1 MDGKDHKKCENWII
15 NFIDEYRKRYE
26 NLPEETRKHISNA
39 DNFNPPCQ
47 IIVIVSPY
55 QKFTYLWLRKDSE
68 LPDKDIQCYLAKNQ
82 DEFNQ
87 IAEKILSN
95 KEVNKAFIDDYFSKT
110 HKITFRMFIQD
121 QLIWVS
127 RSISQ
132 LTPEFEIPKDH
143 FVGSKFALPMK
154 GFFWIVY
161 GDIVN
166 ISPEAI
172 INEIVE
178 RTIEDQNNKEETTE
192 VEDPLDD
199 VEKIAA
205 GYSTY
210 FYPPVWIGE
219 KPVFDFSS
227 KVDGKVIL
235 PVTETSAYKG
245 KLVSFDQKGF
255 FFIEAAEKAI
265 FLRYMNEIIGT
276 ANLLGYNFNAISG
289 PDAGETWVTRDKGQT
304 RSQTFPK
311 SITRSWQA
319 ELQLGVITEDMINKY
334 QQITKQELLTIVTTA
349 ERATKDNVTSD
360 FIVSFAQASQ
370 HIRDGKYKEAFLFD
384 WSIIERELR
393 IEWANYLKTQDI
405 KESNRLKKMKS
416 QNIGYVIKGLS
427 LGGIIRVELYN
438 SLITLKGIRN
448 SLYHTGKEVQKNEE
462 IKRHQIS
469 EYTLRN
475 RTGIK

>member
-1 MDGKDHKKCENWII
+1 MDEGSHKECENWIL

-26 NLPEETRKHISNA
+26 NLPEEIRKNISNA
-39 DNFNPPCQ
+39 DDFNPPCQ

-87 IAEKILSN
+87 IAENILSN
-95 KEVNKAFIDDYFSKT
+95 KEVNKAFIDDDFSKT
-110 HKITFRMFIQD
+110 DKITFRMFIQY

-143 FVGSKFALPMK
+143 FIGGKFALPMK
-154 GFFWIVY
+154 GFFWMVY

-166 ISPEAI
+166 INPKAI

-219 KPVFDFSS
+219 KPVLDFSS
-227 KVDGKVIL
+227 KVNGKVIL
-235 PVTETSAYKG
+235 SVTETSAYKG

-255 FFIEAAEKAI
+255 FFIESTDKFQ
-265 FLRYMNEIIGT
+265 FLSYMNEIIGT

-289 PDAGETWVTRDKGQT
+289 PDASETWVTRDKGQT
-304 RSQTFPK
+304 RSQTSPK

-319 ELQLGVITEDMINKY
+319 ELQLGVIAEDMINNY

-360 FIVSFAQASQ
+360 FIVFFAHASQ
-370 HIRDGKYKEAFLFD
+370 YIREGKYKEAFLFD
-384 WSIIERELR
+384 WLIIERGLR
-393 IEWANYLKTQDI
+393 IEWEDYLKTHDV
-405 KESNRLKKMKS
+405 KGNRLKKMNR
-416 QNIGYVIKGLS
+416 QNIDYVIEELS
-427 LGGIIRVELYN
+427 LGGIISVELYN

-448 SLYHTGKEVQKNEE
+448 RLYHTGKEVQKDEE
-462 IKRHQIS
+462 IKCHQIS